1 MLGPQHESAWHDSV
15 VLLETMPL
23 LFLPLLLLQL
33 LSSCAVYAEL
43 LRVHRRRYFQRGSPF
58 HVVKFNPDVPG
69 MNFSGV

>member
-1 MLGPQHESAWHDSV
+1 MILWCCLK
-15 VLLETMPL
+15 LLLL
-23 LFLPLLLLQL
+23 LFLPLLLLLLLLQS